1 MIHPPADLAERA
13 ARQHVVVIGGG
24 VAGLV
29 AARECA
35 KVGMPV
41 TVLERDDAFGG
52 SIRTAELDGLRLDVG
67 AESFATR
74 GGHVRELITE
84 LGLDAVV
91 TAPTPGGAWL
101 TGIPGTADAP
111 LPAGGILGIPANPF
125 QDDVP
130 AHHRLVRSLARL
142 PGSGAPTDDDRAC
155 AEPGQTRRLPDGG
168 KGARPPG
175 GPGHRRGVLRA
186 PR

>member
-101 TGIPGTADAP
+101 TGIPGRRTRRCRPEASSASRP
-111 LPAGGILGIPANPF
+111 TPSKTTSGASSAGQEP
-125 QDDVP
+125 
-130 AHHRLVRSLARL
+130 
-142 PGSGAPTDDDRAC
+142 GAPTWIGC
-155 AEPGQTRRLPDGG
+155 A
-168 KGARPPG
+168 
-175 GPGHRRGVLRA
+175 HR
-186 PR
+186 